1 MGATICFFDD
11 MIKDL
16 ESVEPSKVCDYI
28 SEILMF
34 VCVLNPFVQREKIEE
49 LFKKAKDEMMNE
61 DPSLRPEMKECL
73 KWDVFSEFN

>member
-28 SEILMF
+28 SEIWYL
-34 VCVLNPFVQREKIEE
+34 CVLNPFVLEREDWGAVQESQGWD
-49 LFKKAKDEMMNE
+49 DEWRSKSETRNE
-61 DPSLRPEMKECL
+61 G
-73 KWDVFSEFN
+73 VFEVGCV